1 LWSRRLAFVVVI
13 VARGWFDQAM
23 RAIGALLVLAALC
36 AGGWYGYRTWLRPPE
51 DAKFRTVE
59 VRRGAVVSTVSAT
72 GAVEPLVK
80 VLVGSQV
87 SGTVTKWYADF
98 NDRVTVGFVLAELD
112 QDRFKA
118 QLEQRRAAALVARAR
133 VEESRARVTTAT
145 LERRRVESARTRDAA
160 SEFELDTAKA
170 AEEAAVAALHAAEAQ
185 LAAAEADA
193 RLASIE
199 LEKTIIRSPIDGVV
213 ISRDVDAGQT
223 VAASLSAPTLF
234 TIANDLTKMRVN
246 ANVSE
251 TDIGKVRE
259 AMPVEFRVDAFPG
272 RVFRGVVAQVRYAE
286 TVVDNV
292 VTYTTLIDVDN
303 SDLALR
309 PGMTATIVFEVA
321 KTADV
326 LIVPNAALRFDPSAA
341 RANEGGWGRPARATP
356 MKPRVFRLNG
366 AELDEISVEL
376 GLNDGAFTA
385 ITSDELKEG
394 DRVVVE
400 QSAPPGGG
408 GQRPVPQRTPRM

>member
-1 LWSRRLAFVVVI
+1 MKTFGVLLAIAVL
-13 VARGWFDQAM
+13 
-23 RAIGALLVLAALC
+23 GAA
-36 AGGWYGYRTWLRPPE
+36 GWYGYQTWSRSHVDVRYRT
-51 DAKFRTVE
+51 AE
-59 VRRGAVVSTVSAT
+59 VRRGTVVSTVSAT
-72 GAVEPLVK
+72 GTVEPLVK

-87 SGTVTKWYADF
+87 SGTVVKWYADF
-98 NDRVTVGFVLAELD
+98 NDRVAAGFVLAELD
-112 QDRFKA
+112 QDRFTA
-118 QLEQRRAAALVARAR
+118 QLEQRRAAALVAKAR
-133 VEESRARVTTAT
+133 VEEARARVTTAT
-145 LERRRVESARTRDAA
+145 LERRRVEGARARDAA

-185 LAAAEADA
+185 YEAAEADA
-193 RLASIE
+193 RMAAIE
-199 LEKTIIRSPIDGVV
+199 LEKTIIRAPIDGVV

-259 AMPVEFRVDAFPG
+259 QMPAEFRVDAFPG
-272 RVFRGVVAQVRYAE
+272 RTFRGTVAQVRYAE

-321 KTADV
+321 KTADA
-326 LIVPNAALRFDPSAA
+326 LIVPNAALRFDPAA
-341 RANEGGWGRPARATP
+341 SRAGDTGGWGRPARATP
-356 MKPRVFRLNG
+356 IKPRVFRLAGDRLEEVN
-366 AELDEISVEL
+366 VEL
-376 GLNDGAFTA
+376 GLNDGSSTA
-385 ITSDELKEG
+385 ITSGELKEG

-400 QSAPPGGG
+400 QIEPAGGG
-408 GQRPVPQRTPRM
+408 IQRPIPQRTPRM